1 MVIHPDG
8 LAEAV
13 TAISRIAANATLF
26 MHRGTDGRVESSPVV
41 TTLSLESVERIRG
54 GIVRAHELAAA
65 RFRERFP
72 LPPNAYRELLA
83 EALLECVEGVR
94 FDGDID
100 DIRYPDFT
108 IERTPEGV
116 FAYWLVV
123 SEMIATA
130 TWAMTKVIATREEYD
145 DALRRM
151 LSPQLVRA
159 IVPNFLPGVELRDDG
174 TALLEAVVYTRAVEE
189 RIERRQL
196 ILDTTNELH
205 YHGRELLAEGRAG
218 IVV

>member
-1 MVIHPDG
+1 MYGP
-8 LAEAV
+8 
-13 TAISRIAANATLF
+13 SPRIVA
-26 MHRGTDGRVESSPVV
+26 VV
-41 TTLSLESVERIRG
+41 TTLSLEEVERVRG
-54 GIVRAHELAAA
+54 SIARAHETAAG

-72 LPPNAYRELLA
+72 LPPSAYRELLA
-83 EALLECVEGVR
+83 EALLESVEGVR
-94 FDGDID
+94 FDGDVE

-108 IERTPEGV
+108 IERTPAAI

-151 LSPQLVRA
+151 QSPQLVRVL
-159 IVPNFLPGVELRDDG
+159 IPSFLPRVELRDDG

-196 ILDTTNELH
+196 ILDTVNELH
-205 YHGRELLAEGRAG
+205 YHGRELLAEGRG
-218 IVV
+218 GVVVR